1 MKNVAT
7 SKLLIT
13 LLVSAGLMATS
24 AYALDLGKMLEDAA
38 QQTLENSKQ
47 SEEVKNGAEESAPVV
62 EPAPTPAATDAQ
74 APAATSAPVATTT
87 APPAQAEFNWKNPSK
102 EEEIALGR
110 EITGSLL
117 GAAPLVKDEALQKY
131 VNQVGRWVANQSERA
146 DLPWKFG
153 VIDSADLNAF
163 AAPGGYVLLTKGLYQ
178 KMQSEAQL
186 AGVLGHEI
194 AHIVKKH
201 QLKVLQ
207 KQQLLG
213 YGASRLSGLF
223 GKKDKL
229 AKKALNTG
237 AEISARG
244 LDKDAEFEAD
254 RMGLILAYRAGYDAY
269 GLPDVLQT
277 IGQTNKSDSSVALLF
292 KTHPS
297 PDERLTKL
305 GDSIGD
311 KLDNAK
317 AGKTLENRLYKLN

>member
-1 MKNVAT
+1 MKEISI
-7 SKLLIT
+7 SKLLSA
-13 LLVSAGLMATS
+13 LLLAASLLSIQANAF
-24 AYALDLGKMLEDAA
+24 DLGKALEDAA
-38 QQTLENSKQ
+38 KKEIEKAKIGG
-47 SEEVKNGAEESAPVV
+47 EEPTPEPEPVAAPAPVIA
-62 EPAPTPAATDAQ
+62 PASPANPAA
-74 APAATSAPVATTT
+74 APVA
-87 APPAQAEFNWKNPSK
+87 AAELAQPAQPEFNWKNPSK

-254 RMGLILAYRAGYDAY
+254 RMGLTLAYRAGYDAY

-277 IGQTNKSDSSVALLF
+277 IGQTNKSDSSVTLLF

-297 PDERLTKL
+297 PDERLAKL

-317 AGKTLENRLYKLN
+317 AGKTLEKRLYKLN